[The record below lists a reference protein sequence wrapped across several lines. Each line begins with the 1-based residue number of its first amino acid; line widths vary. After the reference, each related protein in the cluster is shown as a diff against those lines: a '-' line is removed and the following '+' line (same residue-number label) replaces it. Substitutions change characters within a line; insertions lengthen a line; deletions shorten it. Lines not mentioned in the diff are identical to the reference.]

1 MSLQK
6 NTSQKKSTH
15 AADDSVENYGVC
27 SRENAFSEQRKFI
40 LHLRVHP
47 STTQKM
53 PPHTENSKQSNDNP
67 SLVCM
72 NETYNDLM
80 RYNPEIS
87 TIPSAYEE
95 TLTDS
100 HPLQLIDG
108 VIDQPKDDSDVPER
122 NTSSSA
128 QNIAH
133 HATRISSVCN
143 KCQNDNISSHVIQS
157 DHTTDQQI
165 YKHCWWCTYHFDH
178 DAFSV
183 PISLAANK
191 KYNTIGSFCTP
202 ECTAAYIFDKKCG
215 GCDTWKQYEMLH
227 RMVNKMHNG
236 TEIRIKLAPPRESL
250 QRYGGPYNIETYRD
264 ILQDYRKHVR
274 ISMPPINPVHKLIEE
289 VAVDYTQTQHKFL
302 PIDTSRV
309 KKAENELCLKRKKK
323 QASENSLEAFMQLR
337 MRNKT

>member
-6 NTSQKKSTH
+6 NISQKKNTH
-15 AADDSVENYGVC
+15 DKDDSVESYGVC

-47 STTQKM
+47 SKM
-53 PPHTENSKQSNDNP
+53 RKLSHKNDSEKSKNDT
-67 SLVCM
+67 SLIYM

-100 HPLQLIDG
+100 HPLQLIDD
-108 VIDQPKDDSDVPER
+108 VIDKTNGDDNKPESER
-122 NTSSSA
+122 SLAPSIVNDTTF
-128 QNIAH
+128 N
-133 HATRISSVCN
+133 SSVCV
-143 KCQNDNISSHVIQS
+143 KCQNETIETASTVQDNH
-157 DHTTDQQI
+157 TDQQT
-165 YKHCWWCTYHFDH
+165 YQHCWWCTYHFDH

-183 PISLAANK
+183 PIGIAANK
-191 KYNTIGSFCTP
+191 QYNTTGCFCTP
-202 ECTAAYIFDKKCG
+202 ECTAAYIFDNKCG
-215 GCDTWKQYEMLH
+215 VCDTWKQYEMLH

-236 TEIRIKLAPPRESL
+236 TEIRIKLAPPRETL

-289 VAVDYTQTQHKFL
+289 VAVDYTQNQHKFL